1 MIFNFLDLHLFKW
14 EKWMTYEQ
22 VNNFQVNDHER
33 GTKVK
38 LRKPWKDLIVLSRRE
53 DTPRL
58 KIFCQRS
65 VSITLYSGAFECG
78 WLIPDLI
85 KVIYYNVTVYKVSFN
100 YYPSHIPLKRLWL
113 TPSNVWQKSIK
124 AVKSFPRGCRIF
136 SCIMEERT
144 KMLSV
149 QFLCFRKPD

>member
-1 MIFNFLDLHLFKW
+1 MA
-14 EKWMTYEQ
+14 YEQ

-65 VSITLYSGAFECG
+65 DSITDNIQIKTHTTTLYSGAFECG
-78 WLIPDLI
+78 WLSIPDLI

-100 YYPSHIPLKRLWL
+100 YYPSHIPLLGRELWVRPGMDEL
-113 TPSNVWQKSIK
+113 K
-124 AVKSFPRGCRIF
+124 
-136 SCIMEERT
+136 
-144 KMLSV
+144 
-149 QFLCFRKPD
+149 